1 MMKMNFTTN
10 KTSSSGVQ
18 TTTLISQST
27 SAVTSAKSSITAPNS
42 MLHNVMTARSGCKSC
57 GK

>member
-1 MMKMNFTTN
+1 MNFTTN

-27 SAVTSAKSSITAPNS
+27 SAVTSTKSSITAPNS
-42 MLHNVMTARSGCKSC
+42 MLYNVMTARSGCKSC